1 MRSIPSTKLVE
12 QKRKPQGES
21 PAAAMGLSMAGSE
34 IEPEKVII
42 KKRVLQPSAEIRCF
56 LRGGKLQLR
65 SFVEKVTKVTSKET

>member
-1 MRSIPSTKLVE
+1 MRSIPSIPSTKLVE

-21 PAAAMGLSMAGSE
+21 PAAA